1 MGLCSSST
9 ASAHRAAVAGKKES
23 NGVHG
28 IVACEKRTNFGYD
41 KDSQSCTGHVAAC
54 PGELRGRGCGHVG
67 GDRSEKVKTMSMAS
81 YVSDLAFTNG
91 ESR

>member
-54 PGELRGRGCGHVG
+54 PGELRGRGCGHT
-67 GDRSEKVKTMSMAS
+67 SEEI
-81 YVSDLAFTNG
+81 DLKK
-91 ESR
+91 